1 MLEALMAEKKICAEC
16 GQVIKSKKRGLL
28 LPSIIGTVIGVV
40 ITVIF
45 NIYYFAGAGLFDEMP
60 LIHLIAG
67 FILGGGGGAI
77 FGLAMRKR

>member
-1 MLEALMAEKKICAEC
+1 MAEKKICAEC
-16 GQVIKSKKRGLL
+16 GQVIKNKKGNLL
-28 LPSIIGTVIGVV
+28 LPSIIGAIIGVLV
-40 ITVIF
+40 TVIF
-45 NIYYFAGAGLFDEMP
+45 NNYYFAGAGFFDEMP